1 MGCLAAKP
9 VVDGIEKDLRGKA
22 DVVVRLNL
30 LSKVGREAAIRYG
43 VPAVPTILVLDAES
57 KVIYRHTGMPDRREV
72 VGVAVVGVASPG
84 P

>member
-22 DVVVRLNL
+22 DVVRLNL

-57 KVIYRHTGMPDRREV
+57 KVIYRYTGMPDRREV
-72 VGVAVVGVASPG
+72 VGVAVAGAISPD